1 MQAFARAPNQMSN
14 KGPMD
19 KNWKIFKEQFL
30 TFMKVTE
37 GNLEASD
44 KQAIMLLNLMGE
56 VGQEALQNI
65 PFNYPEEKEDIQIL
79 LEKFDEY
86 FDPPKK
92 ESNERYAFFTRTR
105 KPNESIEN
113 FIAGLQEKA
122 KTCNFDSLADS
133 LIRDKVILDTKDK
146 LLRKLLLDTED
157 LDLMKIVTIYKS
169 HEMATEKIKQVYKE
183 KIKQPQETNV
193 TPSTTTT
200 TTEVENNVTTCYRCG
215 TRHALRN
222 CPAWGK
228 KCLKCQG
235 VGHFTQKCTPNLAQK
250 CHRPNDPNKTIAS
263 PFTQIDKKT
272 KNYNRNRTSQHQ
284 QDTTR
289 LPNDQIPPLMA
300 PPAYTP
306 YPARSEAYNSGYMR
320 STANLPAYNA
330 QNNDAS
336 NCSNAF
342 VTSQST
348 TKKTPLQECP
358 TYSSAGSAPPLD
370 SSNDLVTSNAQR
382 NGSLY
387 PNLPRSTSSS
397 NAESITP
404 RGIMQVDKIEITDA
418 TELQGYVEIGLDA
431 NSSRRP
437 CNPPPRQPARPTTQR
452 SQASTSIFSNTSRS
466 HPRNSKSNETEK
478 CIIS

>member
-250 CHRPNDPNKTIAS
+250 CHRPN
-263 PFTQIDKKT
+263 
-272 KNYNRNRTSQHQ
+272 NYNRNRTSQHQ

-300 PPAYTP
+300 
-306 YPARSEAYNSGYMR
+306 
-320 STANLPAYNA
+320 PAYNA

-397 NAESITP
+397 NAESITQP

>member
-250 CHRPNDPNKTIAS
+250 CHRPN
-263 PFTQIDKKT
+263 
-272 KNYNRNRTSQHQ
+272 NYNRNRTSQHQ

-348 TKKTPLQECP
+348 TKKTP
-358 TYSSAGSAPPLD
+358 
-370 SSNDLVTSNAQR
+370 TSNAQR

-397 NAESITP
+397 NAESITQP

>member
-300 PPAYTP
+300 P
-306 YPARSEAYNSGYMR
+306 
-320 STANLPAYNA
+320 AYNA

-348 TKKTPLQECP
+348 TKKTP
-358 TYSSAGSAPPLD
+358 
-370 SSNDLVTSNAQR
+370 TSNAQR

-397 NAESITP
+397 NAESITQP